1 MASSHAIM
9 ASGVFMATVVPAVLV
24 PGFSVYGTHLL
35 WLYSVAGAVA
45 VVNITLFWLLG
56 VSSPT
61 KKHTIT
67 YKVHTQSPKETETH
81 THLQGI
87 LAMKI

>member
-35 WLYSVAGAVA
+35 WQYSVAGVVA
-45 VVNITLFWLLG
+45 VVNISLFWLLG
-56 VSSPT
+56 VSPPT

-67 YKVHTQSPKETETH
+67 YKVQRH
-81 THLQGI
+81 THI
-87 LAMKI
+87 

>member
-67 YKVHTQSPKETETH
+67 YKVQRH
-81 THLQGI
+81 THI
-87 LAMKI
+87 